1 MRAAVIATLGAP
13 PSVGDVPAPEPA
25 EGELLVDVLAS
36 ALNPID
42 IAVGSGRFFA
52 GHPPLPY
59 VPGAEAVGRVVRGH
73 GFPAG
78 ALVYLSGVGFGTAR
92 DGGLAERAAAPS
104 DAAVALPDGA
114 DPGVA
119 AAVGI
124 AGLAGWLPLAWRAPV
139 RAEDRVLVLG
149 ATGVAGRIALQ
160 AARLLGAARVVAA
173 GRRATALADALEL
186 GADAAVELDGPPEQL
201 AERFRAACGGDGP
214 TYVYDPLWG
223 LPATAAVLAAAP
235 GARIV
240 NLGQSAGA
248 DATLPSG
255 AVRGK
260 QLELYGYLNFAVP
273 AAVRAQAHADLLAHV
288 AAGRLHV
295 ALERVAL
302 EDVAEAWT
310 RQASGGDS
318 KLVVEP
324 RT

>member
-1 MRAAVIATLGAP
+1 MRAAVIATLGEP
-13 PSVGDVPAPEPA
+13 PAVRDVPAPEA
-25 EGELLVDVLAS
+25 VEGEVLVDVLAS

-59 VPGAEAVGRVVRGH
+59 VPGAEAVGRVVAGE
-73 GFPAG
+73 GFPDG
-78 ALVYLSGVGFGTAR
+78 TLVYLSGAGFGTAR
-92 DGGLAERAAAPS
+92 DGGLAERAAAP
-104 DAAVALPDGA
+104 AAAVVALPADA
-114 DPGVA
+114 DPGLA
-119 AAVGI
+119 AALGI

-173 GRRATALADALEL
+173 GRRAAALEDALEL
-186 GADAAVELDGPPEQL
+186 GADATVDLAGTPEEL

-214 TYVYDPLWG
+214 TYVFDPLWG
-223 LPATAAVLAAAP
+223 EPARAAVLAAAP

-248 DATLPSG
+248 EATLPSG

-260 QLELYGYLNFAVP
+260 QLELFGHLNFAVP
-273 AAVRAQAHADLLAHV
+273 AAVRAEAHAELLAHV
-288 AAGRLHV
+288 AAGRIGV
-295 ALERVAL
+295 AIERVAL
-302 EDVAEAWT
+302 DDVSAAWT
-310 RQASGGDS
+310 RQASGADA

-324 RT
+324 RR